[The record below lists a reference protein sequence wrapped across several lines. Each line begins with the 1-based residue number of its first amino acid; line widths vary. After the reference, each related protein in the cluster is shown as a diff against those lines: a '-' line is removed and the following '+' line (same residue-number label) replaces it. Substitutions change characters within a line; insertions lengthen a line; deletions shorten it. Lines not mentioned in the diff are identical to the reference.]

1 MWWYSRSG
9 EILDVKKFEMHG
21 VKDNMIHTVLLWH
34 GWYLCCFIAKSVQY
48 QFTLFCR
55 NTYFVAISRFLCE
68 DKLGPKF
75 CLWRKHDK
83 YDVCPW
89 GYSRFLEVITGS
101 WRLHPVPE
109 SYKRFTEVINRFL
122 EVLTGGPSLI
132 KDRHERSAKGGPL
145 WLKNVA
151 NGVPRGALFD

>member
-1 MWWYSRSG
+1 MWRNFG
-9 EILDVKKFEMHG
+9 LMKFDMFR
-21 VKDNMIHTVLLWH
+21 VKDNDNIIHTVLPWH

-83 YDVCPW
+83 YDVCP
-89 GYSRFLEVITGS
+89 
-101 WRLHPVPE
+101 
-109 SYKRFTEVINRFL
+109 
-122 EVLTGGPSLI
+122 
-132 KDRHERSAKGGPL
+132 
-145 WLKNVA
+145 
-151 NGVPRGALFD
+151 